1 MNRALL
7 QNIARLAVYPKL
19 WGCGVREWINVPP
32 MVHGTPYL
40 SNCPLTDPPLP
51 LPADFSTFSQIW
63 TRADFLHPPARWFCS
78 RGGSG
83 GRQEGHLP
91 PPRKHTPEPKNTPTP
106 TPAATKKNC
115 HTNHTTPTTSSHI
128 RHQIRPALK
137 REYFQVTSR
146 LSATKMSFLTATHLR
161 PILY

>member
-1 MNRALL
+1 MKIVLVLFFDIFFILNRMYKAFDPT
-7 QNIARLAVYPKL
+7 RLSYYGA
-19 WGCGVREWINVPP
+19 
-32 MVHGTPYL
+32 YL

-106 TPAATKKNC
+106 TQAATKKNC